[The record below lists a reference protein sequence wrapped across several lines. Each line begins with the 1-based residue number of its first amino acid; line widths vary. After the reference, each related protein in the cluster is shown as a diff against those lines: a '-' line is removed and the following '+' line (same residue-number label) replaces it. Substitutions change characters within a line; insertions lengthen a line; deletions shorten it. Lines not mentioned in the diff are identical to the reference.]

1 MASKTNR
8 LADDTIHHQIKLR
21 GQYTRIAKQAV
32 AHLSTL
38 KGLIKAEL
46 DEASKAKNWNAAA
59 KLRKT
64 MHNLDKL
71 VEAQYSIMSDDLK
84 KELSD
89 LFYYQSEW
97 TTKLLGADFGYEV
110 LTENTVRALIEN
122 DPFDGK
128 ILSEWVAEQQ
138 LGTQTKIKQAVRVGV
153 MNGLPAKDIVN
164 ALVNDPSSPFVGT
177 KRNAEILVRTAA
189 AHVSSQADIR
199 SFKEAGYET
208 YQLSAVL
215 DTRTTKLCAALDGKV
230 YRMSDPAKKVP
241 PFHPG
246 CRTTMIAVFDGDEP
260 FGDTYETW
268 LSKQSEASQIKV
280 LGTARYKMWKA
291 GAALESFV
299 DLDNDNV
306 IPLSRLREIDSLS

>member
-1 MASKTNR
+1 MAKTNR
-8 LADDTIHHQIKLR
+8 HADKTIKHQIMLR
-21 GQYTRIAKQAV
+21 GQYTRMAKQAV
-32 AHLSTL
+32 AHLAHL
-38 KGLIKAEL
+38 KGLIKAEI
-46 DEASKAKNWNAAA
+46 DAASSEKNWSAAA

-71 VEAQYSIMSDDLK
+71 VEAQYSVMSDDLV

-97 TTKLLGADFGYEV
+97 TTKLVGADVGHAV

-128 ILSEWVAEQQ
+128 ILSEWIAEQQ

-153 MNGLPAKDIVN
+153 MNGLPAKDIVD
-164 ALVNDPSSPFVGT
+164 ALLNDPASPFVGT

-199 SFKEAGYET
+199 SFKQAGYES

-230 YRMSDPAKKVP
+230 YKMSDSGRKVP

-246 CRTTMIAVFDGDEP
+246 CRTTMIAIFEDDEP
-260 FGDTYETW
+260 FGDNYETW
-268 LSKQSEASQIKV
+268 LSKQSESAQIKV
-280 LGTARYKMWKA
+280 LGAARFQMWKA
-291 GAALESFV
+291 GSPLESFV
-299 DLDNDNV
+299 DLNNDNV
-306 IPLSRLREIDSLS
+306 IPLSRLRAIDGLS

>member
-1 MASKTNR
+1 MAKKTNR
-8 LADDTIHHQIKLR
+8 HADKTISHQIQLR
-21 GQYTRIAKQAV
+21 GQFTRIAKQAI

-46 DEASKAKNWNAAA
+46 DEASTAKNWSAAA

-64 MHNLDKL
+64 LYNLDKL
-71 VEAQYSIMSDDLK
+71 VEAQYAVMSD
-84 KELSD
+84 ELIAELAD

-97 TTKLLGADFGYEV
+97 TSKLLGADVGYSV
-110 LTENTVRALIEN
+110 LTENAVRGLIES

-128 ILSEWVAEQQ
+128 ILSEWIAEQR

-153 MNGLPAKDIVN
+153 MNGLPAKDIVD
-164 ALVNDPSSPFVGT
+164 ALINDPVSPFVGT
-177 KRNAEILVRTAA
+177 RRNAEILVRTAA

-199 SFKEAGYET
+199 SFKQAGYES

-215 DTRTTKLCAALDGKV
+215 DTRTTKLCGALDGKV
-230 YRMSDPAKKVP
+230 YKLSDPGRKVP

-246 CRTTMIAVFDGDEP
+246 CRTTMIAIFDGDEP

-268 LSKQSEASQIKV
+268 LGKQSEASQRKV
-280 LGTARYKMWKA
+280 LGAARYKMWKA
-291 GAALESFV
+291 GAPLESFV
-299 DLDNDNV
+299 DLDSDHV
-306 IPLSRLREIDSLS
+306 IPLSDLKSSESFA

>member
-1 MASKTNR
+1 MAKTNR

-71 VEAQYSIMSDDLK
+71 VEAQYAVMSDDLK
-84 KELSD
+84 AELAD

-97 TTKLLGADFGYEV
+97 TNKLLGADVGYSL
-110 LTENTVRALIEN
+110 LTENAVRGLIEN

-153 MNGLPAKDIVN
+153 MNGMPARDVVD
-164 ALVNDPSSPFVGT
+164 ALMNDPTSPFVGT
-177 KRNAEILVRTAA
+177 RRNAEILVRTAA

-199 SFKEAGYET
+199 SFKGAGYET

-230 YRMSDPAKKVP
+230 YKMSDSSKKVP

-246 CRTTMIAVFDGDEP
+246 CRTTMIAIFDDDEP
-260 FGDTYETW
+260 FGDNYETW
-268 LSKQSEASQIKV
+268 LGKQSESAQIKV
-280 LGTARYKMWKA
+280 LGAARFKIWKA
-291 GAALESFV
+291 GAPLESFV
-299 DLDNDNV
+299 DIDNDNV
-306 IPLSRLREIDSLS
+306 IPLSRLRAIDGLS

>member
-1 MASKTNR
+1 MAKSNR

-32 AHLSTL
+32 AHLAAL
-38 KGLIKAEL
+38 KGLIKAEI
-46 DEASKAKNWNAAA
+46 DAASAERNWSSAA

-71 VEAQYSIMSDDLK
+71 VEAQYSVMSDDLK

-97 TTKLLGADFGYEV
+97 TTKLLGADVGHAV

-153 MNGLPAKDIVN
+153 MNGLPAKDIVH

-199 SFKEAGYET
+199 SFKEAGYST

-215 DTRTTKLCAALDGKV
+215 DTRTTKLCAALDGRV

-260 FGDTYETW
+260 FGDNYETW
-268 LSKQSEASQIKV
+268 LGKQSESAQIKV
-280 LGTARYKMWKA
+280 LGAARYKMWKA
-291 GAALESFV
+291 GAPIESFV

-306 IPLSRLREIDSLS
+306 IPLSSLRVIDGLS

>member
-97 TTKLLGADFGYEV
+97 TTKLLGADFGYAV
-110 LTENTVRALIEN
+110 LTANTVRALIED

-153 MNGLPAKDIVN
+153 INGLPGKDIVD
-164 ALVNDPSSPFVGT
+164 ALLNDPSSPFIGT

-199 SFKEAGYET
+199 SFKQAGYET

-230 YRMSDPAKKVP
+230 YKMSDPAKKVP

-268 LSKQSEASQIKV
+268 LSKQSEASQLKV

>member
-1 MASKTNR
+1 MSKKTNR
-8 LADDTIHHQIKLR
+8 HADKTIKHQIQLR

-32 AHLSTL
+32 ANLATL

-46 DEASKAKNWNAAA
+46 DEASTAKNWNAAA

-64 MHNLDKL
+64 LHNLDKL
-71 VEAQYSIMSDDLK
+71 VDAQYAVMSDELVS
-84 KELSD
+84 ELSD

-97 TTKLLGADFGYEV
+97 TTKLLGTDVGYSV
-110 LTENTVRALIEN
+110 LTENAVRGLIES

-153 MNGLPAKDIVN
+153 INGLPAKDIVH

-199 SFKEAGYET
+199 SFKQAGYEA

-268 LSKQSEASQIKV
+268 LSKQSEASQLKV

-306 IPLSRLREIDSLS
+306 ISLSKLREIDSLS

>member
-97 TTKLLGADFGYEV
+97 TTKLLGSDFVYAV

-153 MNGLPAKDIVN
+153 INGLPGKDIVD
-164 ALVNDPSSPFVGT
+164 ALLNDPSSPFIGT

-199 SFKEAGYET
+199 SFKQAGYET

-268 LSKQSEASQIKV
+268 LSKQSEASQLKV

-306 IPLSRLREIDSLS
+306 ISLSKLREIDSLS

>member
-1 MASKTNR
+1 MAKTNR
-8 LADDTIHHQIKLR
+8 HADKTIKHQIQLR

-32 AHLSTL
+32 AHLAAL
-38 KGLIKAEL
+38 KGLVKAEL
-46 DEASKAKNWNAAA
+46 DDASTAKNWNAAA

-64 MHNLDKL
+64 LHNLDKL
-71 VEAQYSIMSDDLK
+71 VEAQYAVMSDELIA
-84 KELSD
+84 ELSD

-97 TTKLLGADFGYEV
+97 TNKLLGADVGYSV
-110 LTENTVRALIEN
+110 LTENAVRGLIEN

-128 ILSEWVAEQQ
+128 ILSEWIAEQR

-153 MNGLPAKDIVN
+153 MNGLPAKDVVD
-164 ALVNDPSSPFVGT
+164 ALMNDPVSPFIGT

-189 AHVSSQADIR
+189 SHVSAQADIR
-199 SFKEAGYET
+199 SFKQAGYGA

-230 YRMSDPAKKVP
+230 YKMSDPARKVP

-268 LSKQSEASQIKV
+268 LSKQSEASQLKV

>member
-1 MASKTNR
+1 MARKTNR
-8 LADDTIHHQIKLR
+8 HADKTIAHQIMLR

-32 AHLSTL
+32 AHMAQL
-38 KGLIKAEL
+38 KNLVKAEL
-46 DEASKAKNWNAAA
+46 DTASQEKNWRAAA

-64 MHNLDKL
+64 LYNLDKL
-71 VEAQYSIMSDDLK
+71 VEAQYSVMSEDLK

-97 TTKLLGADFGYEV
+97 TKKLLGADVGYAV
-110 LTENTVRALIEN
+110 LTENTVRGLIES

-128 ILSEWVAEQQ
+128 ILSEWMAEQQ
-138 LGTQTKIKQAVRVGV
+138 LGTQTKIKQAVRVGI
-153 MNGLPAKDIVN
+153 MNGLPAKDIAH

-177 KRNAEILVRTAA
+177 RRNAEILVRTAA

-199 SFKEAGYET
+199 SFKEAGYES

-230 YRMSDPAKKVP
+230 YKMSDSGKKVP

-246 CRTTMIAVFDGDEP
+246 CRATMIAIFDGDEP

-268 LSKQSEASQIKV
+268 LGKQSEAAQLKV
-280 LGTARYKMWKA
+280 LGPARFKMWKA
-291 GAALESFV
+291 GAPLESFV
-299 DLDNDNV
+299 DLDNDNL
-306 IPLSRLREIDSLS
+306 IPLADLKSSEGFA

>member
-21 GQYTRIAKQAV
+21 GQYTRIGKQAV

-97 TTKLLGADFGYEV
+97 TTKLLGADFGYAV
-110 LTENTVRALIEN
+110 LTENTVRALIED

-128 ILSEWVAEQQ
+128 ILSEWIAEQR

-268 LSKQSEASQIKV
+268 LSKQSEASQLKV

-291 GAALESFV
+291 GAALENFV

>member
-97 TTKLLGADFGYEV
+97 TTKLLGADFGYAV

-153 MNGLPAKDIVN
+153 INGLPGKDIVD
-164 ALVNDPSSPFVGT
+164 ALLNDPSSPFIGT

-189 AHVSSQADIR
+189 AHVSSKADIW
-199 SFKEAGYET
+199 SFKQAGYET

-230 YRMSDPAKKVP
+230 YKMSDPAKKVP

-246 CRTTMIAVFDGDEP
+246 CRTTMIAIFDGDEP
-260 FGDTYETW
+260 FGDNYGTW
-268 LSKQSEASQIKV
+268 LSKQSESAQIKV
-280 LGTARYKMWKA
+280 LGAARYKMWKA
-291 GAALESFV
+291 GTPIESFV

-306 IPLSRLREIDSLS
+306 IPLSSLRAIDGLS

>member
-1 MASKTNR
+1 MTKKVNR
-8 LADDTIHHQIKLR
+8 LADATIHHQIKLR

-32 AHLSTL
+32 AHLTQL
-38 KGLIKAEL
+38 KGLIKAEI
-46 DEASKAKNWNAAA
+46 DTASTAKNWTAAA

-64 MHNLDKL
+64 LYNLDKL
-71 VEAQYSIMSDDLK
+71 VEGQYSVMSDDLK
-84 KELSD
+84 AELSD

-97 TTKLLGADFGYEV
+97 TTKLLGADVGYSV

-128 ILSEWVAEQQ
+128 ILSEWITEQQ
-138 LGTQTKIKQAVRVGV
+138 LGTQTKIKQALRVGV
-153 MNGLPAKDIVN
+153 MNGLPAKDIAH

-177 KRNAEILVRTAA
+177 KRNAEILVRTAS

-199 SFKEAGYET
+199 SFKQAGYES

-230 YRMSDPAKKVP
+230 YKMSDPGRKVP

-268 LSKQSEASQIKV
+268 LSKQSEASQLKV

-306 IPLSRLREIDSLS
+306 ISLSKLREIDSLS

>member
-64 MHNLDKL
+64 MHKLDKL
-71 VEAQYSIMSDDLK
+71 VEAQYAVMSDDLK
-84 KELSD
+84 AELSD

-97 TTKLLGADFGYEV
+97 TTKLLGADLGYAV
-110 LTENTVRALIEN
+110 LTENAVRGLIEN

-153 MNGLPAKDIVN
+153 MNGMPAKDIVH
-164 ALVNDPSSPFVGT
+164 ALVNDPSNPFVGS
-177 KRNAEILVRTAA
+177 KRNAEILVRTAS
-189 AHVSSQADIR
+189 AHVSAQADIR
-199 SFKEAGYET
+199 SFEEAGYES

-230 YRMSDPAKKVP
+230 YRMTDPAKKVP
-241 PFHPG
+241 PLHPG

-268 LSKQSEASQIKV
+268 LSKQSEASQLKV

-299 DLDNDNV
+299 DLDNDSV
-306 IPLSRLREIDSLS
+306 IPLSSLRAIDGLS